1 MLTSVSWLR
10 AASNNRFTWEGVTR
24 HPPLNNDKRTKLILF
39 ILGIIIL
46 IVGAGFAI
54 FGPSAA
60 AKAGAG
66 ILALIIGGGM
76 LVFSSFYTQEVGE
89 AKVIKNW
96 DGTIARE
103 DTTAG
108 PDWKFPNQEA
118 IDFDIT
124 GQQAIYKL
132 NGESKDNE
140 KVNGPEITA
149 QDKDGVTA
157 NIDVAVRY
165 SIKPDKVADIFTVYK
180 SQENFVSKLI
190 DQDIRSVV
198 RNVPSS
204 YSTVDVLAKRS
215 ELELKII
222 EGLKT
227 RWEKQGVIVDSVAL
241 QGIRYP
247 QVVQDRFTDA
257 QNAKTQVVQEQAKLD
272 ATKISAQQRI
282 VEAEAQA
289 EANRKLAASLTPEVL
304 QSQQLDTLRD
314 LGAKGNVFVVPN
326 GSNPLIQ
333 VDKK

>member
-1 MLTSVSWLR
+1 M
-10 AASNNRFTWEGVTR
+10 
-24 HPPLNNDKRTKLILF
+24 ILF
-39 ILGIIIL
+39 IIGIIIL
-46 IVGAGFAI
+46 VIGAGFAF
-54 FGPSAA
+54 FGPNAA
-60 AKAGAG
+60 ARVGVA
-66 ILALIIGGGM
+66 LAAALLGGGM
-76 LVFSSFYTQEVGE
+76 LIFSSFYTQEVGE

-96 DGTIARE
+96 DGTIERE

-132 NGESKDNE
+132 NGQSTGDE

-165 SIKPDKVADIFTVYK
+165 SIKPDSVSDIYTVYK
-180 SQENFVSKLI
+180 SQEGFISRLI

-204 YSTVDVLAKRS
+204 YSTVDVLGKRG
-215 ELELKII
+215 EIEQKIVD
-222 EGLKT
+222 GLKA

-289 EANRKLAASLTPEVL
+289 EANRKLAASLSPEIL
-304 QSQQLDTLRD
+304 QSQQLETLKY
-314 LGAKGNVFVVPN
+314 LGEKGNVFVVPN

>member
-1 MLTSVSWLR
+1 M
-10 AASNNRFTWEGVTR
+10 F
-24 HPPLNNDKRTKLILF
+24 LF
-39 ILGIIIL
+39 IAGIIIL
-46 IVGAGFAI
+46 IVGVGFAL
-54 FGPSAA
+54 FGPSIA
-60 AKAGAG
+60 AKVGAG
-66 ILALIIGGGM
+66 LLALVIGGGM
-76 LVFSSFYTQEVGE
+76 LIFSSFYTQEVGE

-132 NGESKDNE
+132 NGQGSENE

-149 QDKDGVTA
+149 QDKDGVTS

-165 SIKPDKVADIFTVYK
+165 SIKPDSVSEIFTTYK
-180 SQENFVSKLI
+180 SQENFVTRLI

-198 RNVPSS
+198 RNVPSN
-204 YSTVDVLAKRS
+204 YSTVDVLAKRT
-215 ELELKII
+215 ELEAKIVADLKS
-222 EGLKT
+222 

-257 QNAKTQVVQEQAKLD
+257 QNAKTQVVQEQAKLES
-272 ATKISAQQRI
+272 TKISAQQRI

-289 EANRKLAASLTPEVL
+289 EANRLLAASLTPEVL
-304 QSQQLDTLRD
+304 QSQQLSTLEK
-314 LGAKGNVFVVPN
+314 LGASGNVFVVPN

>member
-1 MLTSVSWLR
+1 M
-10 AASNNRFTWEGVTR
+10 F
-24 HPPLNNDKRTKLILF
+24 LF
-39 ILGIIIL
+39 ILGIVIL
-46 IVGAGFAI
+46 VIGAGAAI
-54 FGPSAA
+54 FAPSLP
-60 AKAGAG
+60 AKIGAG
-66 ILALIIGGGM
+66 LLALVLGGGM
-76 LVFSSFYTQEVGE
+76 LIFSSFYTQEVGE

-132 NGESKDNE
+132 NGQGGEHE

-149 QDKDGVTA
+149 QDKDGVTS

-165 SIKPDKVADIFTVYK
+165 SIKPDSVSEIFTVYK
-180 SQENFVSKLI
+180 SQENFVTRLI

-198 RNVPSS
+198 RNVPSN
-204 YSTVDVLAKRS
+204 YTTVDVLAKRT
-215 ELELKII
+215 ELEAKIVEDLKV
-222 EGLKT
+222 

-257 QNAKTQVVQEQAKLD
+257 QNAKTQVVQEQAKLES
-272 ATKISAQQRI
+272 TKISAQQRI

-304 QSQQLDTLRD
+304 QSQQLSTLEK
-314 LGAKGNVFVVPN
+314 LGAAGNVFVVPN